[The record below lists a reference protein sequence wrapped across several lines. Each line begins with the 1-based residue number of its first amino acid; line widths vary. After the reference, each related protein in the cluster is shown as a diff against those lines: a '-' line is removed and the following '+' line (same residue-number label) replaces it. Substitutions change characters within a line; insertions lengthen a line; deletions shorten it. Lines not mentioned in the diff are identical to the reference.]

1 LLGNPCKQTEMR
13 DNCLMIG
20 PAAQWAMET
29 GAGRE
34 ITREE
39 MLELL
44 DRADRDGLVLEPENT
59 KSIDRDRC
67 IGRALRLE
75 AVEHPTGPPD
85 DTKALYLKL
94 FQERFG
100 RLGLTQLGARKLLG
114 MKI

>member
-1 LLGNPCKQTEMR
+1 MR

-59 KSIDRDRC
+59 KSPC
-67 IGRALRLE
+67 SCAAAA
-75 AVEHPTGPPD
+75 AVV
-85 DTKALYLKL
+85 A
-94 FQERFG
+94 
-100 RLGLTQLGARKLLG
+100 AS
-114 MKI
+114 